1 MMTEAMQRLLER
13 LQTGWAPIADE
24 LDPEIPMGDLTDWDF
39 WKRTGRLVGWQ
50 IIWEGDP
57 PGLDN
62 KETGQVLWIDQYL
75 TWALCDDGFWWLYTA
90 EEGEKMRY
98 LGG

>member
-1 MMTEAMQRLLER
+1 MTEAMQRLLER
-13 LQTGWAPIADE
+13 LQTGWAPNTDEIDRDIRQRDLIDWWFVPGHAAKRLRLFGDE
-24 LDPEIPMGDLTDWDF
+24 LADM
-39 WKRTGRLVGWQ
+39 TG
-50 IIWEGDP
+50 E
-57 PGLDN
+57 
-62 KETGQVLWIDQYL
+62 VLIIDQYL